1 MKRYFKQR
9 RFNAWFFTTAIVIP
23 IMITVLILVCTAF
36 YAFLTK
42 ALGREIAIYEEGKE
56 PRFVAEAA
64 SKEDAYERA
73 NNVNERI
80 CEEGF
85 VLLKNADG
93 ALPLKDG
100 AKISVFGKNSVRLVY
115 GGSGSSG
122 GNKDGIVKLH
132 DALRE
137 AGFAVNPELETFY
150 GNNRRSGAGR
160 SDNPTDLDSGA
171 DVSLDVGETA
181 YSLYDDALKRSYGDY
196 NDVALI
202 VLSRI
207 GGEGFDLPRQS
218 TDDASRHYLELDP
231 REKELIRNVTQAGFK
246 KVVLLLNS
254 AAVMELGFVES
265 GELGNI
271 DACLYIG
278 APGNGGISALGKI
291 LKGEVN
297 PSGKTVDTWAADLL
311 SAPSI
316 ANFGSNFEFEGDAYL
331 VPNAKG
337 DIPTDSSG
345 NPVASGYFVGYEEGI
360 YIGYRY
366 YETRAAAY
374 DGAVTALKESV
385 YGSGEAWYKANV
397 VYPFGYGLSYTTF
410 TQSIDNKSALENTS
424 ITKDGKIT
432 VKVSV
437 KNTGSAPG
445 KDVVQIYAAAPY
457 TPGGI
462 EKAHKVLVGF
472 AKTATIPA
480 GESRP
485 VEIEIDPYDFA
496 SYDYSGKKDPS
507 YKGYILEAGSYTFTL
522 GKNAHEAYDSFG
534 ASLSA
539 DVRYDV
545 DPDTKNPVVNRFDD
559 AAEELD
565 GVLSRS
571 AWSSTFPVKPTYES
585 RIKTQ
590 EFIDSIEST
599 ETNNPETFGAPP
611 TVGAPVKLTLFDLI
625 EADDYKG
632 YDDERWDDIL
642 DSLTVD
648 EMANLVNNGAFTTQ
662 AIIKIGKSATI
673 DADGPSGFTIFLN
686 DPSVY
691 GTCSYASEV
700 IMASTYNAELV
711 YEMGECVGE
720 EGLWGNQAGDKT
732 TYSGWYAPGVNL
744 HRNPFGGRNFEYF
757 SEDGFLSGKLAA
769 AEIRGCASKGVY
781 TFMKHFAVN
790 EQETHRSLTGLC
802 TYLTEQALR
811 ELYLKPFEIAV
822 KDGKATGIMSSF
834 NRIGKTWTG
843 GDYRLL
849 NDVLRSEWG
858 FVGTVI
864 SDFNTNYYMNPKQMV
879 YAGGDLNLATLR
891 QNMWTNYSAS
901 SASDVTVLRKA
912 AKNIL
917 YTVSCSNSMN
927 AKIARY
933 LPPLWLDITIVVM
946 AAITV
951 GLAVWGVFAILYA
964 KKAIKAEQAGGGDS
978 SDKQSE

>member
-1 MKRYFKQR
+1 MKNYFKQR
-9 RFNAWFFTTAIVIP
+9 RFRAWFITTAVLIP
-23 IMITVLILVCTAF
+23 IMITILILVSTAF

-42 ALGREIAIYEEGKE
+42 ALGREIAIYEKGME
-56 PRFVAEAA
+56 PRFVTQAD
-64 SKEDAYERA
+64 SKEDAFARA
-73 NNVNERI
+73 TAVNEQL

-85 VLLKNADG
+85 VLLKNDNS
-93 ALPLKDG
+93 ALPLAEG
-100 AKISVFGKNSVRLVY
+100 AKISVFGKNSVSLVY

-122 GNKDGIVKLH
+122 GNKEGIVKLH
-132 DALRE
+132 SALR
-137 AGFAVNPELETFY
+137 ADGFDVNPELETFY

-171 DVSLDVGETA
+171 DVSLEVGETA
-181 YSLYDDALKRSYGDY
+181 YSLYDAALKRTYADY
-196 NDVALI
+196 NDAALI

-218 TDDASRHYLELDP
+218 TDDKTRHYLELTP
-231 REKELIRNVTQAGFK
+231 SEKELIRNVSSAGFK
-246 KVVLLLNS
+246 KVVLLINS

-271 DACLYIG
+271 DACLWIG

-291 LKGEVN
+291 LKGAVN
-297 PSGKTVDTWAADLL
+297 PSGRTVDTWAADLL

-331 VPNAKG
+331 VPDAKG
-337 DIPTDSSG
+337 NITTDLSG
-345 NPVASGYFVGYEEGI
+345 NPVASGFFVGYEEGI

-374 DGAVTALKESV
+374 SGAVEALKEQE
-385 YGSGEAWYKANV
+385 YADGEQWYKANV

-410 TQSIDNKSALENTS
+410 TQQISNKNALSSATIARGE
-424 ITKDGKIT
+424 KIT
-432 VKVSV
+432 VEVKVT
-437 KNTGSAPG
+437 NTGKVAG
-445 KDVVQIYAAAPY
+445 KEVVQIYATSPY

-472 AKTATIPA
+472 AKTDVIAPN
-480 GESRP
+480 ESDT
-485 VEIEIDPYDFA
+485 VEIQIDPYDFA
-496 SYDYSGKKDPS
+496 SYDYSGKSDPS

-522 GKNAHEAYDSFG
+522 GKNAHEKLDGFN
-534 ASLSA
+534 ASLAA
-539 DVRYDV
+539 DIKFDI
-545 DPDTKNPVVNRFDD
+545 DPVTENPVVNRFDD
-559 AAEELD
+559 IDDELD
-565 GVLSRS
+565 SVLSRND
-571 AWSSTFPVKPTYES
+571 WNGTWPVKPSYNS

-590 EFIDSIEST
+590 EFIDSVNSV
-599 ETNNPETFGAPP
+599 ETNNPETYTEMP

-625 EADDYKG
+625 GADDYEG
-632 YDDERWDDIL
+632 YDDKRWNDIL
-642 DSLTVD
+642 DCLTVD

-711 YEMGECVGE
+711 YEMGRCVGE

-769 AEIRGCASKGVY
+769 AEVRGAASKGVY

-802 TYLTEQALR
+802 TYLTEQSLR

-822 KDGKATGIMSSF
+822 KDGKATGVMSSF
-834 NRIGKTWTG
+834 NRIGKTWAG

-849 NDVLRSEWG
+849 TEVLRNEWG
-858 FVGTVI
+858 FRGTVI
-864 SDFNTNYYMNPKQMV
+864 SDFNTNDYMDAKQMV
-879 YAGGDLNLATLR
+879 YAGGDLDLATLR
-891 QNMWTNYSAS
+891 QNMWKNYNAASA
-901 SASDVTVLRKA
+901 ADVTVLREA
-912 AKNIL
+912 SKNIL

-927 AKIARY
+927 AKIAYY
-933 LPPLWLDITIVVM
+933 LLPLWLDITIIIM
-946 AAITV
+946 AVIVV
-951 GLAVWGVFAILYA
+951 GLAIWGVFTFISVRKQIASESG
-964 KKAIKAEQAGGGDS
+964 AEDS
-978 SDKQSE
+978 SSHD